1 VRSQTHANECVRGMA
16 YTNTV
21 EGFFGL
27 LKRGVNGVY
36 HHR

>member
-1 VRSQTHANECVRGMA
+1 VRSQTHANEYVPGTA

-21 EGFFGL
+21 EGFVGL
-27 LKRGVNGVY
+27 LKRGVNGVN